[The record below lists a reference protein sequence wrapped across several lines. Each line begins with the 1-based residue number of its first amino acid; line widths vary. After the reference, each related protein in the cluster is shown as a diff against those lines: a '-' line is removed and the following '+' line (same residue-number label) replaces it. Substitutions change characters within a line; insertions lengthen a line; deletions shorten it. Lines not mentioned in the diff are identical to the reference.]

1 MSQEE
6 IERIKKENERIKF
19 ENSICCSKKTY
30 FFGYVYPQKMVEYKQ
45 HKRTYD
51 RNCKRLFGMGIN
63 DLIKIVDKSPE
74 QKKFLKSYYNYSPL
88 FNSDSSMNVLC
99 KYIENIDFDAKYSKY
114 KPNFDYSCLMSCG
127 VEDLDKRV
135 LGRVTTLIKKYNAMY
150 RDITR
155 NVQIMSQT
163 LNDDDFEDVR
173 KMMYNS
179 LFEDFSVDV
188 VNVVGDHGNAVD
200 YVVYSMYEKVPS
212 MQKSFLWRCFGDSV
226 VKNIKSNSKH
236 RYYLIEDK
244 NGKEYFGKHYTL
256 IDDYMEG

>member
-1 MSQEE
+1 
-6 IERIKKENERIKF
+6 
-19 ENSICCSKKTY
+19 
-30 FFGYVYPQKMVEYKQ
+30 
-45 HKRTYD
+45 
-51 RNCKRLFGMGIN
+51 
-63 DLIKIVDKSPE
+63 
-74 QKKFLKSYYNYSPL
+74 
-88 FNSDSSMNVLC
+88 
-99 KYIENIDFDAKYSKY
+99 
-114 KPNFDYSCLMSCG
+114 
-127 VEDLDKRV
+127 
-135 LGRVTTLIKKYNAMY
+135 
-150 RDITR
+150 
-155 NVQIMSQT
+155 MSQT

-188 VNVVGDHGNAVD
+188 VNVVGDHGNTVD

>member
-1 MSQEE
+1 
-6 IERIKKENERIKF
+6 
-19 ENSICCSKKTY
+19 
-30 FFGYVYPQKMVEYKQ
+30 
-45 HKRTYD
+45 
-51 RNCKRLFGMGIN
+51 
-63 DLIKIVDKSPE
+63 
-74 QKKFLKSYYNYSPL
+74 
-88 FNSDSSMNVLC
+88 MNVLC

-127 VEDLDKRV
+127 VEDLDKRI

-188 VNVVGDHGNAVD
+188 VNVVGDHGNVVD

-236 RYYLIEDK
+236 RYYLIEDE
-244 NGKEYFGKHYTL
+244 NGKEYFGKCYTL
-256 IDDYMEG
+256 VDDYMEG